1 MMQIKLNINGEGFE
15 ELVEPRT
22 HLADFLRDRLHL
34 TATHIRCEQGV
45 CGACTVLIDG
55 SPARSCITYAVLC
68 QGAEVVT
75 LEGLEDDPIIE
86 ALRKAFM
93 SEHGLQCGFCTPGM
107 LVTARD
113 IIRRLPDADDARVR
127 RELNGNLCR
136 CTGYAG
142 IARAICRVLEER
154 RGVTAE
160 LPVASP
166 ATKLGPVGARHLPG
180 ASAAKKQLSPENSP
194 KPEASVADSK
204 GLGSKDQNP
213 KDMGLGARQANL
225 ETSLSFAVAHPV
237 DEVWAALED
246 VERVARCMPGASLTE
261 HSADGRLAGRVSVKI
276 GPINT
281 RFNGTGQIVRDA
293 AARRGILYGSGRDRL
308 SGTTVRAEVTYVVSG
323 ESDSETRVDVTVRAL
338 LAGTLAQFSRSSIVQ
353 DLVARI
359 TEEFSRRL
367 QQSLTNPESI
377 DASETQLKATTIFL
391 DVMRARLRSL
401 RHRLFPGANAKRP
414 TDDDRTVS

>member
-1 MMQIKLNINGEGFE
+1 MMQINLLINGEGFE

-55 SPARSCITYAVLC
+55 SPARSCITYAVFC

-75 LEGLEDDPIIE
+75 LEGLENDPIME
-86 ALRKAFM
+86 SLRRAF
-93 SEHGLQCGFCTPGM
+93 SVEHGLQCGFCTPGM

-113 IIRRLPDADDARVR
+113 IVRRLPDADEARVR

-154 RGVTAE
+154 RGVVDERPETSIA
-160 LPVASP
+160 
-166 ATKLGPVGARHLPG
+166 KLGPVGARHLPG
-180 ASAAKKQLSPENSP
+180 NFIAEKKRLPEKSP
-194 KPEASVADSK
+194 KPEVALVD
-204 GLGSKDQNP
+204 P
-213 KDMGLGARQANL
+213 KDLGLGARQANL
-225 ETSLSFAVAHPV
+225 ETSLSFTVAHPA
-237 DEVWAALED
+237 DETWAALED
-246 VERVARCMPGASLTE
+246 VENVARCMPGASLTE
-261 HSADGRLAGRVSVKI
+261 HSADGRLAGRVTVKI
-276 GPINT
+276 GPIATN
-281 RFNGTGQIVRDA
+281 FIGTGQIVRDS

-308 SGTTVRAEVTYVVSG
+308 SGTTVRAEVSYVVTS
-323 ESDSETRVDVTVRAL
+323 ESDVETKVDVTVRAL
-338 LAGTLAQFSRSSIVQ
+338 LAGALAQFSRSSIVQ

-367 QQSLTNPESI
+367 QQSLTDPEAIGS
-377 DASETQLKATTIFL
+377 SETSLKATTLVFEV
-391 DVMRARLRSL
+391 VMTRLRSL
-401 RHRLFPGANAKRP
+401 RRRIFPGASKRT
-414 TDDDRTVS
+414 TDNDRTIS

>member
-86 ALRKAFM
+86 ALRKAF
-93 SEHGLQCGFCTPGM
+93 SIEHGLQCGFCTPGM

-113 IIRRLPDADDARVR
+113 IVRRLPDADEARVR

-154 RGVTAE
+154 RGVVDERPETSIA
-160 LPVASP
+160 
-166 ATKLGPVGARHLPG
+166 KLGPVGARHLPG
-180 ASAAKKQLSPENSP
+180 NSIAEKKRLPEKSP
-194 KPEASVADSK
+194 KPEVALVD
-204 GLGSKDQNP
+204 P
-213 KDMGLGARQANL
+213 KDLGLGARQATL
-225 ETSLSFAVAHPV
+225 KTSLSFPVAHPA
-237 DEVWAALED
+237 DETWAALED
-246 VERVARCMPGASLTE
+246 VENVARCMPGASLTE
-261 HSADGRLAGRVSVKI
+261 HSADGRLAGRVTVKI
-276 GPINT
+276 GPIATN
-281 RFNGTGQIVRDA
+281 FLGTGLIVRDA
-293 AARRGILYGSGRDRL
+293 AARRGVLYGSGRDRL
-308 SGTTVRAEVTYVVSG
+308 SGTTVRAEVSYVVTG
-323 ESDSETRVDVTVRAL
+323 ESDVETRVDVTVRAL
-338 LAGTLAQFSRSSIVQ
+338 LAGALAQFSRSSIVQ
-353 DLVARI
+353 DLVGRI
-359 TEEFSRRL
+359 TAEFSRRL
-367 QQSLTNPESI
+367 QQSLTDPESI
-377 DASETQLKATTIFL
+377 GSSETSLKATALVFEV
-391 DVMRARLRSL
+391 VMARLRSL
-401 RHRLFPGANAKRP
+401 RRRILPDASKQK
-414 TDDDRTVS
+414 TDNDRTSS

>member
-1 MMQIKLNINGEGFE
+1 MMQINLLINGQGFE

-75 LEGLEDDPIIE
+75 LEGLDDDPIME
-86 ALRKAFM
+86 SLRRAF
-93 SEHGLQCGFCTPGM
+93 SIEHGLQCGFCTPGM

-113 IIRRLPDADDARVR
+113 IVRRLPDADEARVR

-154 RGVTAE
+154 RGVVDERPETSTA
-160 LPVASP
+160 L
-166 ATKLGPVGARHLPG
+166 KLGPVGARHLPG
-180 ASAAKKQLSPENSP
+180 ASLAEKKCLPESSP
-194 KPEASVADSK
+194 KPEVSLVDPK
-204 GLGSKDQNP
+204 DLGLGS
-213 KDMGLGARQANL
+213 RQANL
-225 ETSLSFAVAHPV
+225 ETSLSFTVAHAA
-237 DEVWAALED
+237 DETWAALED
-246 VERVARCMPGASLTE
+246 VENVARCMPGASLIE
-261 HSADGRLAGRVSVKI
+261 HSADGRLAGRVTVKI
-276 GPINT
+276 GPIATN
-281 RFNGTGQIVRDA
+281 FIGTGQIVRDT
-293 AARRGILYGSGRDRL
+293 AARRGVLYGSGRDRL
-308 SGTTVRAEVTYVVSG
+308 SGTTVRAEVSYAVTG
-323 ESDSETRVDVTVRAL
+323 ESDTQTRVDVTVRAL
-338 LAGTLAQFSRSSIVQ
+338 LAGALAQFSRSSIVQ

-367 QQSLTNPESI
+367 QQRLTDPEAIGS
-377 DASETQLKATTIFL
+377 SETSLKATTLFL
-391 DVMRARLRSL
+391 EVVAARLRSL
-401 RHRLFPGANAKRP
+401 RRRIFPSKRT
-414 TDDDRTVS
+414 TDNDRTVS